1 MDEIATINEAK
12 ELLYTSWLAI
22 LLIIVLMI
30 FKWRLGLYGI
40 LEKAIDWIT
49 GKNQNHKRPYNS
61 FLVNDQAKKHTLFFP
76 TTPS

>member
-40 LEKAIDWIT
+40 LDKAIDWIT
-49 GKNQNHKRPYNS
+49 GKISEP
-61 FLVNDQAKKHTLFFP
+61 
-76 TTPS
+76 